1 MKIDALIVFF
11 AGGKMSLSVKLAG
24 GVGID
29 RVGKVNETSGAETD
43 GTGRLSPRSRSV
55 IFG

>member
-1 MKIDALIVFF
+1 
-11 AGGKMSLSVKLAG
+11 MSLSVMLAG

-43 GTGRLSPRSRSV
+43 GTELLSPRSRSV